1 MNGDAANPSDIHMY
15 DATAKSWSTQK
26 VDTGNFDP
34 ASFTAILDHDTND
47 FYALSKDEL
56 YFVSLGTLTSAN
68 ATAVSWVDVGQ
79 VPYSSSYNPVMA
91 LAQNHIH
98 FLDVPGNEAGE
109 ADIFVIHCK
118 FTLLLIDDGIS
129 SSIHPPTVSSY
140 QSAPQSY
147 PLADGSTS
155 FPATHGQTASFFQ
168 ASGVQQEFAFIPD
181 DGSQTYVINVETNTT
196 QALAGPTTKDAS
208 AIYAAS
214 ITALVQ
220 LDSTGAL
227 EFLPYTEGDAA
238 TNAQAKWASVAAISA
253 VAPPGSSS
261 SASATSA
268 AGASN
273 SSTPSSS
280 ASSTKGSAASGSQT
294 STSGSAASSQT
305 GTTTQ
310 SNDAPS
316 LSKGSVGLGMM
327 TAGILGLS
335 ALLF

>member
-1 MNGDAANPSDIHMY
+1 MNGDAANPSDVHIY

-26 VDTGNFDP
+26 VQTGNFDP
-34 ASFTAILDHDTND
+34 TSFNAILDHDSND

-56 YFVSLGTLTSAN
+56 YFLSLGTLTSAN
-68 ATAVSWVDVGQ
+68 ATAISWVDVGQ
-79 VPYSSSYNPVMA
+79 APYPSTYNPVMA
-91 LAQNHIH
+91 LAQNHVH
-98 FLDVPGNEAGE
+98 FLDVPGNDPGE

-118 FTLLLIDDGIS
+118 FTSLLIDDGIS
-129 SSIHPPTVSSY
+129 SSIHSPTVSSY

-147 PLADGSTS
+147 PLADGSA
-155 FPATHGQTASFFQ
+155 FPATHGQTATFFQ
-168 ASGVQQEFAFIPD
+168 ATGVQQEFAFIPD
-181 DGSQTYVINVETNTT
+181 DGAQTYVINVESNTT
-196 QALAGPTTKDAS
+196 QALAGPTTKDAA

-227 EFLPYTEGDAA
+227 EFLPYTEGDVA

-273 SSTPSSS
+273 SSTHSSS

-305 GTTTQ
+305 GASTQ
-310 SNDAPS
+310 SNDASS
-316 LSKGSVGLGMM
+316 LSKGSVGLGMI

-335 ALLF
+335 ALIL